1 MRVTTSDLF
10 RQGLAALQRAQV
22 AIAQTQRQIA
32 TGRRILTPADDPA
45 GSKQVLD
52 LSQAVG
58 LSQQYQRNADAATRR
73 LALEDDVLGA
83 VTNLL
88 QRSRELAIQGNSS
101 VLSDGDRQA
110 LAQEVNQR
118 LQELLG
124 LANTKDGNGE
134 YLFSGNKTQ
143 TRPFALGA
151 GGVIYSG
158 DQGTRRLQ
166 LSPDYQVSVGDAG
179 SAVFLTVKNGDG
191 TLVADTNVGNA
202 GNGIITAPSVADVAS
217 FVADTYTISFP
228 SATTFEVTDS
238 GGTVVASGAY
248 ASGDVISFR
257 GIETAVS
264 GAPGVGD
271 TFTVK
276 PSEQQD
282 LFATVANLIQ
292 TLRSGG
298 QGAVSQAVRVN
309 GINRFLLDVDQALEN
324 LRQVRTSIGARLN
337 AVESEQEV
345 NADFEVFLVES
356 LSKVRD
362 VDMAEAISRL
372 NLQLT
377 GLQAAQQSFLRIQNL
392 SLFALL

>member
-1 MRVTTSDLF
+1 MEVYERYTGV
-10 RQGLAALQRAQV
+10 
-22 AIAQTQRQIA
+22 QI
-32 TGRRILTPADDPA
+32 T
-45 GSKQVLD
+45 
-52 LSQAVG
+52 
-58 LSQQYQRNADAATRR
+58 
-73 LALEDDVLGA
+73 
-83 VTNLL
+83 
-88 QRSRELAIQGNSS
+88 
-101 VLSDGDRQA
+101 
-110 LAQEVNQR
+110 
-118 LQELLG
+118 
-124 LANTKDGNGE
+124 
-134 YLFSGNKTQ
+134 
-143 TRPFALGA
+143 
-151 GGVIYSG
+151 
-158 DQGTRRLQ
+158 
-166 LSPDYQVSVGDAG
+166 
-179 SAVFLTVKNGDG
+179 
-191 TLVADTNVGNA
+191 
-202 GNGIITAPSVADVAS
+202 
-217 FVADTYTISFP
+217 
-228 SATTFEVTDS
+228 
-238 GGTVVASGAY
+238 
-248 ASGDVISFR
+248 SGDVISFR

>member
-1 MRVTTSDLF
+1 MRVTTSELF
-10 RQGLAALQRAQV
+10 RQGLTALQRAQG
-22 AIAQTQRQIA
+22 AIAQTQSQIA

-52 LSQAVG
+52 LTQAVG
-58 LSQQYQRNADAATRR
+58 LSQQYQRNADVATRR

-110 LAQEVNQR
+110 LAQEVEQR
-118 LQELLG
+118 LEELLG
-124 LANTKDGNGE
+124 LANSKDGNGE
-134 YLFSGNKTQ
+134 YLFSGNKSQ

-151 GGVIYSG
+151 GGVTYSG

-202 GNGIITAPSVADVAS
+202 GSGIIAAPSVADAAS

-276 PSEQQD
+276 PSERQD
-282 LFATVANLIQ
+282 VFATVANLIQ

-337 AVESEQEV
+337 AVESEQGV
-345 NADFEVFLVES
+345 NADFELFLVES